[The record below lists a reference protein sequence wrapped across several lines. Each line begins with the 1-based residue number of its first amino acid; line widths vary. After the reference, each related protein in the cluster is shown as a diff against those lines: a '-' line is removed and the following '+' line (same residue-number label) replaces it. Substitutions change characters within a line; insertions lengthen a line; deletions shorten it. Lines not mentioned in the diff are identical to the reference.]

1 MRKVLLSSP
10 LYTWGNEGI
19 ARLPKVTLLRRVRT
33 GIEHRKLNIYIY
45 IYIYVYIISKEMIN

>member
-1 MRKVLLSSP
+1 MRKVLLKWVLSSP

-45 IYIYVYIISKEMIN
+45 IYIYIYYL